1 MARTLDMQFIRYL
14 NLFEKTTNVR
24 TQHCFSYNNGI
35 IFVVPRERIAKA
47 IGGEGKNVKRLSE
60 ILGKRIKMIAAPL
73 GKEDIERFVLAIIH
87 PVKCK
92 SIRIDGDKVTIS
104 AGMQSKAAI
113 IGRNK
118 TRLNEMKNILD
129 EYFGI
134 KEVRVA

>member
-1 MARTLDMQFIRYL
+1 MARTLNMQFIRYL

-24 TQHCFSYNNGI
+24 TEHCFSYNNGI
-35 IFVVPRERIAKA
+35 IFVVPREKISKS
-47 IGGEGKNVKRLSE
+47 IGERGKNVKKLSE
-60 ILGKRIKMIAAPL
+60 ILGRKIKMIASPL
-73 GKEDIERFVLAIIH
+73 GKWDIERFILAIIH

-92 SIRIDGDKVTIS
+92 SIQIEVDKVIIN

-134 KEVRVA
+134 KEVRII